1 MNSYLVF
8 KGELSFKDILKLTG
22 GSIIGILVLYLGK
35 IWHSYRFFSK
45 LKVKTPKHK
54 FLYGN
59 LNEIMENVK

>member
-8 KGELSFKDILKLTG
+8 KLGFKDILKLAG
-22 GSIIGILVLYLGK
+22 YSILGFFVLYLGK

-59 LNEIMENVK
+59 LNEIMKNVD